1 MGIFDKL
8 FILELANN
16 HMGDVEHGCAVIRE
30 FGKVCK
36 KFPFR
41 FAFKFQYRHLDTFIH
56 PEYKGRKDIKYV
68 ARFEETRLAGAQFL
82 RLKAEAAASGFIG
95 VCTPF
100 DEPSVDL
107 VVEHG
112 YDIIKV
118 ASCSF
123 TDWPLLE
130 KIAGTDRPVILST
143 AGAELRVLPGFSA
156 AVYVTGQGF
165 DVASTRAA
173 RGLPSTST
181 LAVDHAGALLLAR
194 TGRRYLGDEVDL
206 LRLYRIAAGGARL
219 APGDE
224 ARYAWGPPLWNP
236 QVSAGR
242 AGREIFVTTFER
254 DRRIGA
260 VYRLL
265 DGRAELFAG
274 GTPPRGAAPLLV
286 QPEGVAVDRSGRVY
300 VADRERGVVVRFEPG
315 SDGIIVKEP
324 LPLTGIEVGDFRL
337 IDEYPSLWIRGVSN
351 FGTGST
357 WLRHS
362 GVVTGKLPAVR
373 EDGRPVT

>member
-1 MGIFDKL
+1 MRGRP
-8 FILELANN
+8 AV
-16 HMGDVEHGCAVIRE
+16 GTCAVL
-30 FGKVCK
+30 
-36 KFPFR
+36 
-41 FAFKFQYRHLDTFIH
+41 A
-56 PEYKGRKDIKYV
+56 V
-68 ARFEETRLAGAQFL
+68 ALVLLA
-82 RLKAEAAASGFIG
+82 S
-95 VCTPF
+95 P
-100 DEPSVDL
+100 
-107 VVEHG
+107 
-112 YDIIKV
+112 
-118 ASCSF
+118 
-123 TDWPLLE
+123 
-130 KIAGTDRPVILST
+130 

-254 DRRIGA
+254 DRKLGA

-300 VADRERGVVVRFEPG
+300 VADRERGVVVRFDAAGRVLDTRWASVSRPRVLAM
-315 SDGIIVKEP
+315 D
-324 LPLTGIEVGDFRL
+324 DADR
-337 IDEYPSLWIRGVSN
+337 LWIGGDGDAEAPWQRGEGEIWRV
-351 FGTGST
+351 GPDGEARLV
-357 WLRHS
+357 LRGPMPAGIGLGPGGRLYVADRHGERILVVDEAGRAVEFARFTDGDAPRS
-362 GVVTGKLPAVR
+362 LGFVPVTPATRQAGIAGDLLVVTIRRGAWPVNEVVR
-373 EDGRPVT
+373 ISGPFDAPHE